1 MLEVTQET
9 VDQARTNE
17 GIQKY
22 QKRPI
27 QIEAY
32 QIKQPFYVKTLEGT
46 MNGKEND
53 YVVVGIRGELYICDD
68 EIFGE
73 TYIKV

>member
-1 MLEVTQET
+1 MIEVTQEI
-9 VDQARTNE
+9 VDQARTSE

-32 QIKQPFYVKTLEGT
+32 RIKQPFYVKTLEGT
-46 MNGKEND
+46 MQGKEND
-53 YVVVGIRGELYICDD
+53 FVVVGIRGELYICDQ
-68 EIFGE
+68 EIFDE